1 MDLVLKLRELRHL
14 RGLSQRDA
22 ARLSGVGEK
31 TLSSFETGERVD
43 AMKLSQL
50 HALLAV
56 YDVTEEDF
64 FSDKLDQLFDPTYV
78 RESTRIDTIM
88 DRVSSLPEHVRT
100 GILER
105 MELML
110 DTAELTFP
118 SSRPAR
124 ASTLTHAARGIAS
137 QRPAA

>member
-14 RGLSQRDA
+14 RGLSQKDA

-31 TLSSFETGERVD
+31 TLSSFETGERID
-43 AMKLSQL
+43 AMKLSQFQ
-50 HALLAV
+50 ALLAI

-78 RESTRIDTIM
+78 RESTRIDAITERIGA
-88 DRVSSLPEHVRT
+88 LPEHVRT

-118 SSRPAR
+118 GSRPAR
-124 ASTLTHAARGIAS
+124 APTLNRS
-137 QRPAA
+137 SRDVSYRPAA

>member
-14 RGLSQRDA
+14 RGLSQKDVG
-22 ARLSGVGEK
+22 RLSGVGEK
-31 TLSSFETGERVD
+31 TLSSFETGERID
-43 AMKLSQL
+43 TMKLSQL
-50 HALLAV
+50 QALLTV

-78 RESTRIDTIM
+78 RESTRMDAIL
-88 DRVSSLPEHVRT
+88 DRVSALPERIRV

-118 SSRPAR
+118 TGRSAR
-124 ASTLTHAARGIAS
+124 APTLTRTSSSH
-137 QRPAA
+137 RPAA

>member
-14 RGLSQRDA
+14 RGLSQKDA

-31 TLSSFETGERVD
+31 TLSSFETGERID
-43 AMKLSQL
+43 AMKVSQL
-50 HALLAV
+50 QALLSI

-78 RESTRIDTIM
+78 RESTRTEAILE
-88 DRVSSLPEHVRT
+88 RVSALPEHVRT
-100 GILER
+100 GLLER

-110 DTAELTFP
+110 DTVEITFP
-118 SSRPAR
+118 RSRAARAPTLSRPSR
-124 ASTLTHAARGIAS
+124 AVAS
-137 QRPAA
+137 HRPAA

>member
-14 RGLSQRDA
+14 RGLSQKDA
-22 ARLSGVGEK
+22 ARRSGVGEK
-31 TLSSFETGERVD
+31 TLSSFETGERID
-43 AMKLSQL
+43 TMKLSQL
-50 HALLAV
+50 QALLAI

-78 RESTRIDTIM
+78 RERTRIDAIV
-88 DRVSSLPEHVRT
+88 DRVRDLPEQVRA

-110 DTAELTFP
+110 DTAELTLSAR
-118 SSRPAR
+118 SSLAPTRMRPPTAVSHR
-124 ASTLTHAARGIAS
+124 SAA
-137 QRPAA
+137 

>member
-14 RGLSQRDA
+14 RGLSQKDA
-22 ARLSGVGEK
+22 ARLSSVGEK
-31 TLSSFETGERVD
+31 TLSSFETGERID
-43 AMKLSQL
+43 TMKLSQL
-50 HALLAV
+50 QALLAV

-78 RESTRIDTIM
+78 REHTRIDAIM
-88 DRVSSLPEHVRT
+88 ERVANLPEQVRA

-110 DTAELTFP
+110 DTAELTL
-118 SSRPAR
+118 SARSAR
-124 ASTLTHAARGIAS
+124 APTRMRPPTAVASHRSAA
-137 QRPAA
+137 